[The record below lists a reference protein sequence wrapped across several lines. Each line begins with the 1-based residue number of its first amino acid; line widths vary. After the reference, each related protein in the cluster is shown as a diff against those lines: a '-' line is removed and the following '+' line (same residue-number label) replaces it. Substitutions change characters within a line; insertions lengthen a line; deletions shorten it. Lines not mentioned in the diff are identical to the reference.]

1 MTGPGSGKRG
11 ARRLE
16 LMRYVAFLRAINVGG
31 HTVRMEELRR
41 LFESMGAVNVQSF
54 IASGNV
60 IFDSDVTSEADLE
73 RRIEAGLE
81 KALKFPVTTFLRT
94 LPEVAAAAGCPA
106 FPAEEVAAAPAS
118 YVGFLKSPPPKA
130 VCAAVAAASTATHRF
145 KVHGREMY
153 WLRLDLAEALAAA
166 PKLDKQLGPTTV
178 RNVTTL
184 RKIAAKYGA
193 APVGKKPSPSAKR
206 SAR

>member
-1 MTGPGSGKRG
+1 
-11 ARRLE
+11 
-16 LMRYVAFLRAINVGG
+16 MRYVAFLRAINVGG

-145 KVHGREMY
+145 KVQGREMY
-153 WLRLDLAEALAAA
+153 WLRLDLARRRSATSRPSARS
-166 PKLDKQLGPTTV
+166 PRSTV
-178 RNVTTL
+178 RRRSGRSRPHPSRGARVD
-184 RKIAAKYGA
+184 AASPEPRSPN
-193 APVGKKPSPSAKR
+193 PVP
-206 SAR
+206 